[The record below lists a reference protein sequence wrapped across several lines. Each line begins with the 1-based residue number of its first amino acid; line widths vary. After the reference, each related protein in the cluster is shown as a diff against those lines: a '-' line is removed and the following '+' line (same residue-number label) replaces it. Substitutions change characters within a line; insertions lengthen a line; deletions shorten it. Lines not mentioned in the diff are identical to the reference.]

1 MSAKPLRYQ
10 KNEAVSHSVLPST
23 LSMLTIAL
31 SVLGLSAC
39 SSGAQSS
46 ERAETIINAEPPAAQ
61 VAIAEPQLPLL
72 LAAPTVAPQARQAV
86 LQAKDAVEAKRWNA
100 LPALASQ
107 AKEDPVLGAY
117 PQYWWLR
124 QQLQDSRT
132 VAPADSLRHFLR
144 TYPDH
149 YLAERLKGDWSLVAM
164 RGGDYAL
171 INELNAADLGN
182 PQTRCAQSYA
192 RHMAG
197 QAVDSQTVLSQFRP
211 GASCWT
217 MLDQLYADHAISWQ
231 DVRGLMRNALEA
243 GKAAEARR
251 LAAIIFTPAQ
261 MKDYTALL
269 KSPQQWLKN
278 QGSIKD
284 RGQQELVTLALSRLG
299 RDENRAAQ
307 AAYIQQSWQT
317 RIPRENMDW
326 VWGQFG
332 LTTALRVEPEAARW
346 YRLSGA
352 TPKTD
357 YNHAWEV
364 RAELREPVIDWTQ
377 VQAAIAKMSARQAAE
392 PVWVYWKGRALQAQG
407 QTAEANALFESIT
420 GDLNF
425 YGQLAHEE
433 LGRLPQL
440 PARPASVSAQEI
452 ADMRLHP
459 GLMRSLELFRL
470 GWRPEAVSEW
480 SFALRGMS
488 DRQLRAAAE
497 LARQEHIYDRVV
509 NTSLL
514 TRQEIDFDQRFIAP
528 FEDRVAEKAELVS
541 LDPAWVYG
549 LIRQESRFITDARSG
564 VGASGLMQLMP
575 GTAKWVAN
583 KIGMSNFT
591 PSSVNDFDTNTIL
604 GTNYLNMVLQQ
615 LDGSEVLASAGYNA
629 GPKRPILW
637 RSRLQAPVEGAIF
650 AETIP
655 FTETR
660 LYVKNVL
667 SNATYYSMMF
677 TGEPQSLKRR
687 LGVISPTANSVAALP

>member
-1 MSAKPLRYQ
+1 MCAKPLKYQ
-10 KNEAVSHSVLPST
+10 KNEAVSHPVLPSS
-23 LSMLTIAL
+23 LSMLTVVL
-31 SVLGLSAC
+31 SVFGLAAC
-39 SSGAQSS
+39 SGAQSS
-46 ERAETIINAEPPAAQ
+46 ERAEKTIDADPPAAL
-61 VAIAEPQLPLL
+61 VTATEPSLPR
-72 LAAPTVAPQARQAV
+72 LAAMPAVAPQARQAV
-86 LQAKDAVEAKRWNA
+86 LQAKDAMDAKRWNA
-100 LPALASQ
+100 LPGLASQ
-107 AKEDPVLGAY
+107 AKDDGVLGAY
-117 PQYWWLR
+117 PQYWALR
-124 QQLQDSRT
+124 QQLQDPRNA
-132 VAPADSLRHFLR
+132 VPADSLRHFLR

-149 YLAERLKGDWSLVAM
+149 YLAERLKGDWSIVAV

-182 PQTRCAQSYA
+182 AQTRCAQSYA

-197 QAVDSQTVLSQFRP
+197 QGVDSKTVLSQFRP
-211 GASCWT
+211 GATCWT
-217 MLDQLYADHAISWQ
+217 MLDQLYADQAVSWQ
-231 DVRGLMRNALEA
+231 DVRGLMRNALEQ
-243 GKAAEARR
+243 GKAVEAQR

-261 MKDYTALL
+261 MKEYATLL
-269 KSPQQWLKN
+269 KSPQQWLKGQN
-278 QGSIKD
+278 VSIRD

-299 RDENRAAQ
+299 RDDNRAGQ
-307 AAYIQQSWQT
+307 AAYVQQTWQT
-317 RIPRENMDW
+317 HLPRENMDW

-332 LTTALRVEPEAARW
+332 LTTALRVEPNAARW
-346 YRLSGA
+346 YRLSG
-352 TPKTD
+352 TSPKTD

-364 RAELREPVIDWTQ
+364 RAELREPVIDWTK
-377 VQAAIAKMSARQAAE
+377 VQAAIEKMSPPQAAE
-392 PVWVYWKGRALQAQG
+392 PVWVYWMGRALQAQG
-407 QTAEANALFESIT
+407 QTEQANALYESIT

-440 PARPASVSAQEI
+440 PARPASVSEQEV
-452 ADMRLHP
+452 AAMRLHP
-459 GLMRSLELFRL
+459 GLLRSLELFRL

-583 KIGMSNFT
+583 KIGMKDFK

-637 RSRLQAPVEGAIF
+637 RSRLQGPVEGAIF

-667 SNATYYSMMF
+667 SNATYYAMMF
-677 TGEPQSLKRR
+677 SGEPQSLKRR
-687 LGVISPTANSVAALP
+687 LGVIAPTANAVAALP